1 MGTNRKIKICQLIS
15 GDLWAGAEAQMFTM
29 VKGLRDI
36 PDLSLSAI
44 ILNEGRLAEK
54 LREEPFD
61 VTVIDERKNGFRA
74 ILKELQKTLAGRN
87 IDIVHSHRYKEN
99 ILAGMLK
106 KKGHVGH
113 LVQTVHGLF
122 EKLSGIKKIKMATIS
137 QINYYF
143 SRRYFDRIVP
153 VSFDIKNGL
162 AGRLDSAKMT
172 VIHNAINAGSIKA
185 NRGVSA
191 VKAEL
196 NIEPKQPVIGTAGR
210 LVPIK
215 GYDLFLDMAKIILE
229 TRPDAV
235 FWLIGDG
242 PLKQQLQARA
252 ANLDLS
258 DKVKFLGFRDDIV
271 DLLNCLDIFVIS
283 SHHEGIPMVLL
294 EAMALKRAITATAVG
309 GINEI
314 IENGKS
320 GILVNPGDAP
330 ALAQACLGILDD
342 DNRRQT
348 LGDGAASRIAEEFS
362 IDIQTR
368 RMLELYREVAA

>member
-1 MGTNRKIKICQLIS
+1 MGTDRKIKVCHLIS

-29 VKGLRDI
+29 VTDLRNI
-36 PDLSLSAI
+36 SGLSLSAI

-54 LREEPFD
+54 LREEAFD
-61 VTVIDERKNGFRA
+61 VTVIDESKNGFRT

-106 KKGHVGH
+106 KKGHARHV
-113 LVQTVHGLF
+113 VQTVHGLF
-122 EKLSGIKKIKMATIS
+122 EKLSGIKKIKMATVS

-153 VSFDIKNGL
+153 VSFDIKNSL
-162 AGRLDSAKMT
+162 ARHLDSAKMT
-172 VIHNAINAGSIKA
+172 VVHNAINPGSIRA
-185 NRGVSA
+185 NRATSA

-196 NIEPKQPVIGTAGR
+196 NIEPNQPVIGTAGR

-215 GYDLFLDMAKIILE
+215 GYDLFIDMAKIILE
-229 TRPDAV
+229 ARPETV
-235 FWLIGDG
+235 FLLIGDG
-242 PLKQQLQARA
+242 PLKQQLQAKA
-252 ANLDLS
+252 AKLNLS
-258 DKVKFLGFRDDIV
+258 DKVKFLGFRDDIT

-294 EAMALKRAITATAVG
+294 EAMALKRAIAATAVG

-314 IENGKS
+314 IDSGKS
-320 GILVNPGDAP
+320 GILVNPGDAA
-330 ALAQACLGILDD
+330 ALAQACLSILGNG
-342 DNRRQT
+342 NRRQA
-348 LGDGAASRIAEEFS
+348 LEDGAADRIAEEFS
-362 IDIQTR
+362 IDIQTK
-368 RMLELYREVAA
+368 RMFELYREVAA